1 MSTTNF
7 FSKTEALELAA
18 GNIQLANELTK
29 MLIDELPDH
38 LQIINDALSRDDTE
52 KLKQQT
58 HKLHGATRCCG
69 AVAIRNAAEQL
80 ESDIDNGA
88 LDKLRSATQLLTDE
102 INKMINAEQDELMLK
117 LR

>member
-38 LQIINDALSRDDTE
+38 LHQD
-52 KLKQQT
+52 
-58 HKLHGATRCCG
+58 
-69 AVAIRNAAEQL
+69 
-80 ESDIDNGA
+80 
-88 LDKLRSATQLLTDE
+88 
-102 INKMINAEQDELMLK
+102 INA
-117 LR
+117 